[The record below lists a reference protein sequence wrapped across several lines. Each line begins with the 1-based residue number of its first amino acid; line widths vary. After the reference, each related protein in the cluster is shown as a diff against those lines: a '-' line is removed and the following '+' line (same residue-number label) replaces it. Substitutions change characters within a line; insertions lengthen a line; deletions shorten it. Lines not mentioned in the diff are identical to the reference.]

1 MKFQKEGYKKTYK
14 SIFLPLDAVI
24 SSIENIMKVEDESKN
39 MSNGIRYKSGF
50 VILIYFV
57 MTQFVGI
64 IGVQLLAKTGWYDI
78 HGNQQQAIQQLLV
91 HWELIGF
98 SLMLIIIFLIYSK
111 ELINDLK
118 LSIKL
123 SRNSFIWILVGIIF
137 VFLAQMVGSVL
148 DKSVFQLTTQS
159 ANTSSTVAAAAISP
173 VALVSI
179 VLLAPLV
186 EEFVFRYAAIN
197 ILMSKFKKTWSILIS
212 ALFFSIMH
220 FDFPFIFGYFL
231 IGVILAVVYMRTNRL
246 LVSFVVH
253 ASMNLIVVIL
263 QIS

>member
-1 MKFQKEGYKKTYK
+1 MFIVFVMSGIKKIK
-14 SIFLPLDAVI
+14 
-24 SSIENIMKVEDESKN
+24 KVEGGNKN
-39 MSNGIRYKSGF
+39 MSSGIRYKSGF

-78 HGNQQQAIQQLLV
+78 QGNQQQAIQQLLV
-91 HWELIGF
+91 HWDLIGF
-98 SLMLIIIFLIYSK
+98 SLMLIIIFLIYGK
-111 ELINDLK
+111 EIINDPK

-137 VFLAQMVGSVL
+137 VFLAQIVGSML
-148 DKSVFQLTTQS
+148 DKSIFQLTTQS
-159 ANTSSTVAAAAISP
+159 ANTSNIVAAAAISP
-173 VALVSI
+173 VALISI

-197 ILMSKFKKTWSILIS
+197 ILMSKFKQTWSILIS
-212 ALFFSIMH
+212 SSFFSIMH

-231 IGVILAVVYMRTNRL
+231 IGVILALVYVRTNRL

>member
-1 MKFQKEGYKKTYK
+1 M
-14 SIFLPLDAVI
+14 
-24 SSIENIMKVEDESKN
+24 SSIEKIKKVEDVNKN
-39 MSNGIRYKSGF
+39 MSNATRYKSGF
-50 VILIYFV
+50 VILIYFI
-57 MTQFVGI
+57 MTQVVGI

-78 HGNQQQAIQQLLV
+78 QGNQQHAIQQLLV

-98 SLMLIIIFLIYSK
+98 SLMLIIIFLVYSK
-111 ELINDLK
+111 ELINDPK

-123 SRNSFIWILVGIIF
+123 SRNSFIWILVGIIL

-148 DKSVFQLTTQS
+148 DKSVFQLNTQS
-159 ANTSSTVAAAAISP
+159 VNTSSTVAAATISP
-173 VALVSI
+173 VALISI

-197 ILMSKFKKTWSILIS
+197 ILARKFKQTWGILIS
-212 ALFFSIMH
+212 SFFFSIMH

-231 IGVILAVVYMRTNRL
+231 IGLILAVVYVRTNRL
-246 LVSFVVH
+246 IVSFFVH

>member
-1 MKFQKEGYKKTYK
+1 M
-14 SIFLPLDAVI
+14 
-24 SSIENIMKVEDESKN
+24 NN
-39 MSNGIRYKSGF
+39 SNLHKSGYI
-50 VILIYFV
+50 ILIYFI

-78 HGNQQQAIQQLLV
+78 EGNQQQAIQKILV

-98 SLMLIIIFLIYSK
+98 SLTLIIFFLIYRK
-111 ELINDLK
+111 EIMKDTK

-123 SRNSFIWILVGIIF
+123 SRSSFVWILFGIIL
-137 VFLAQMVGSVL
+137 VFLGQMVGSLL

-159 ANTSSTVAAAAISP
+159 ANTSSTVAAVVISP
-173 VALVSI
+173 VSLISI

-197 ILMSKFKKTWSILIS
+197 ILTRRFTQTWSILIS
-212 ALFFSIMH
+212 SLFFSIMH

-231 IGVILAVVYMRTNRL
+231 IGLVLAVVYVRTNRL
-246 LVSFVVH
+246 QVSFFVH
-253 ASMNLIVVIL
+253 AIMNLIVVMFQVI
-263 QIS
+263 

>member
-1 MKFQKEGYKKTYK
+1 MNN
-14 SIFLPLDAVI
+14 S
-24 SSIENIMKVEDESKN
+24 NI
-39 MSNGIRYKSGF
+39 YKSGY
-50 VILIYFV
+50 VVLIYFI

-64 IGVQLLAKTGWYDI
+64 IGIQLLAKTGWYDI
-78 HGNQQQAIQQLLV
+78 QGNQQQAIQQLLV

-98 SLMLIIIFLIYSK
+98 FLTLIIIFLIYSK
-111 ELINDLK
+111 ELINDSK

-123 SRNSFIWILVGIIF
+123 SRNSFIWILVGIIL

-173 VALVSI
+173 VAFISI

-197 ILMSKFKKTWSILIS
+197 ILTRKFKETWSILIS
-212 ALFFSIMH
+212 SFFFSIMH

-231 IGVILAVVYMRTNRL
+231 IGLVLAVVYVRTNRL

>member
-1 MKFQKEGYKKTYK
+1 
-14 SIFLPLDAVI
+14 
-24 SSIENIMKVEDESKN
+24 
-39 MSNGIRYKSGF
+39 MSNSNIFKSSYI
-50 VILIYFV
+50 ILIYFL

-78 HGNQQQAIQQLLV
+78 QGNQQQAIQQLLI

-98 SLMLIIIFLIYSK
+98 SLTLIIFFLIYRK
-111 ELINDLK
+111 ELMNDTK

-123 SRNSFIWILVGIIF
+123 SRSSFVWILVGIIL
-137 VFLAQMVGSVL
+137 VFLAQMVGCLL

-173 VALVSI
+173 VALISI

-197 ILMSKFKKTWSILIS
+197 ILMAKFKQTWSILIS
-212 ALFFSIMH
+212 SLFFSIMH

-231 IGVILAVVYMRTNRL
+231 IGVILAVVYVRTNRL

-253 ASMNLIVVIL
+253 ASMNLIVIIL

>member
-1 MKFQKEGYKKTYK
+1 MEGKYINMNN
-14 SIFLPLDAVI
+14 S
-24 SSIENIMKVEDESKN
+24 NIH
-39 MSNGIRYKSGF
+39 KSGYI
-50 VILIYFV
+50 ILIYFI

-78 HGNQQQAIQQLLV
+78 QGNQQQAIQQLLV

-98 SLMLIIIFLIYSK
+98 SLTLIIFFLIYRK
-111 ELINDLK
+111 ELMKDTK
-118 LSIKL
+118 LSITL
-123 SRNSFIWILVGIIF
+123 SRSTFVWILVGIIL
-137 VFLAQMVGSVL
+137 VFLGQMVGSLL
-148 DKSVFQLTTQS
+148 DKSIFQLTTQS
-159 ANTSSTVAAAAISP
+159 ANTSSAVADAAISP
-173 VALVSI
+173 MALISI

-197 ILMSKFKKTWSILIS
+197 ILTQKFKQTWSILIS
-212 ALFFSIMH
+212 SLFFAIMH

-231 IGVILAVVYMRTNRL
+231 IGIILAVIYIRTNRL

-253 ASMNLIVVIL
+253 ACMNLIVVIF

>member
-1 MKFQKEGYKKTYK
+1 MKGKY
-14 SIFLPLDAVI
+14 I
-24 SSIENIMKVEDESKN
+24 N
-39 MSNGIRYKSGF
+39 MNNSNLHKSGYI
-50 VILIYFV
+50 ILIYFV

-78 HGNQQQAIQQLLV
+78 QGNQQQAIQQLLV
-91 HWELIGF
+91 HWDLIGF
-98 SLMLIIIFLIYSK
+98 SLMLIIIFLIFSK
-111 ELINDLK
+111 ELTNNPK

-137 VFLAQMVGSVL
+137 VFLAQIVGSML
-148 DKSVFQLTTQS
+148 DKSIFQLTTQS
-159 ANTSSTVAAAAISP
+159 ANTSNTVAAAAISP
-173 VALVSI
+173 VALISI

-197 ILMSKFKKTWSILIS
+197 ILKSKFKQTWSILIS
-212 ALFFSIMH
+212 SSFFSIMH

-231 IGVILAVVYMRTNRL
+231 IGVILALVYVRTNRL

>member
-1 MKFQKEGYKKTYK
+1 MNN
-14 SIFLPLDAVI
+14 S
-24 SSIENIMKVEDESKN
+24 NIH
-39 MSNGIRYKSGF
+39 KSGYI
-50 VILIYFV
+50 ILIYFV

-78 HGNQQQAIQQLLV
+78 QGNQQQAIQQLLV
-91 HWELIGF
+91 HWDLIGF

-111 ELINDLK
+111 EIINDQK

-123 SRNSFIWILVGIIF
+123 SGNSFIWILVGIIF
-137 VFLAQMVGSVL
+137 VFLAQIVGSML
-148 DKSVFQLTTQS
+148 DKSIFQLTTQS
-159 ANTSSTVAAAAISP
+159 ANTSNTVAAATISP
-173 VALVSI
+173 VALISI

-197 ILMSKFKKTWSILIS
+197 ILMSKFKRTWSILIS
-212 ALFFSIMH
+212 SSFFSIMH

-231 IGVILAVVYMRTNRL
+231 IGVILALVYVHTNRL

>member
-1 MKFQKEGYKKTYK
+1 MNN
-14 SIFLPLDAVI
+14 S
-24 SSIENIMKVEDESKN
+24 NIH
-39 MSNGIRYKSGF
+39 KSGY
-50 VILIYFV
+50 IIIIYFI

-78 HGNQQQAIQQLLV
+78 QGNQQQAIQQLLV

-98 SLMLIIIFLIYSK
+98 SLTLIIFFLIYRK
-111 ELINDLK
+111 ELMKDTK
-118 LSIKL
+118 LSITL
-123 SRNSFIWILVGIIF
+123 SRSTFVWILVGIIL
-137 VFLAQMVGSVL
+137 VFLGQMVGSLL
-148 DKSVFQLTTQS
+148 DKSIFQLTTQS
-159 ANTSSTVAAAAISP
+159 ANTSSTVADAAISP
-173 VALVSI
+173 MALISI

-197 ILMSKFKKTWSILIS
+197 ILTQKFKQTWSILIS
-212 ALFFSIMH
+212 SLFFAIMH

-231 IGVILAVVYMRTNRL
+231 IGIILAVIYIRTNRL

-253 ASMNLIVVIL
+253 ASMNLIVVIF

>member
-1 MKFQKEGYKKTYK
+1 M
-14 SIFLPLDAVI
+14 
-24 SSIENIMKVEDESKN
+24 NN
-39 MSNGIRYKSGF
+39 SNLHKSGYI
-50 VILIYFV
+50 ILIYFI

-78 HGNQQQAIQQLLV
+78 QGNQQQAIQQLLV

-98 SLMLIIIFLIYSK
+98 SLTLIIFFLIYRK
-111 ELINDLK
+111 ELMKDTK
-118 LSIKL
+118 LSITL
-123 SRNSFIWILVGIIF
+123 SRSTFVWILVGIIL
-137 VFLAQMVGSVL
+137 VFLGQMVGSLL
-148 DKSVFQLTTQS
+148 DKSIFQLTTQS
-159 ANTSSTVAAAAISP
+159 ANTSSAVADAAISP
-173 VALVSI
+173 MALISI

-197 ILMSKFKKTWSILIS
+197 ILMSKFKKTWSIIIS
-212 ALFFSIMH
+212 SLFFSIIH

-231 IGVILAVVYMRTNRL
+231 IGIILAVVYMRTNRL

>member
-1 MKFQKEGYKKTYK
+1 MNMNN
-14 SIFLPLDAVI
+14 S
-24 SSIENIMKVEDESKN
+24 NIH
-39 MSNGIRYKSGF
+39 KSGYI
-50 VILIYFV
+50 ILIYFV

-78 HGNQQQAIQQLLV
+78 QGNQQQAIQQLLV
-91 HWELIGF
+91 HWDLIGF

-111 ELINDLK
+111 EIINDQK

-137 VFLAQMVGSVL
+137 VFLAQIVGSML
-148 DKSVFQLTTQS
+148 DKTIFQLTTQS
-159 ANTSSTVAAAAISP
+159 ANTSNTVAAAVISP
-173 VALVSI
+173 VALISI

-197 ILMSKFKKTWSILIS
+197 ILMSKFKRTWSILIS
-212 ALFFSIMH
+212 SSFFSIMH

-231 IGVILAVVYMRTNRL
+231 IGVILALVYVHTKRL